1 MPWDALKPVKR
12 VQLDLVEQT
21 KPTGIIERQD
31 DEMFNFGLVMRIQ
44 QTQKITAGYKIRAAI
59 IHGQTILATDELDTK
74 GVLSSKGV
82 RGFYSSKIGFGFF
95 VETFNFSYEKC
106 LKCIKI
112 FERL

>member
-12 VQLDLVEQT
+12 VQLDLIEQT

-74 GVLSSKGV
+74 GVLSSKGC
-82 RGFYSSKIGFGFF
+82 RGFYSTKKRSLETYRFLIFFGK
-95 VETFNFSYEKC
+95 SYY
-106 LKCIKI
+106 
-112 FERL
+112 